1 MRTGAQGDEIN
12 QKPFK
17 KHTKHARELGTT
29 TQKDAPL
36 TYEHDASVRSL
47 TAQTFEHDPPPGRD
61 DDDDDDD
68 GPHKFVR
75 PTLATKGSC
84 LALTQLRIARNETK
98 RFPGSGDG

>member
-1 MRTGAQGDEIN
+1 MPSKLGFFELAPRRGGPTLAYIGTG
-12 QKPFK
+12 
-17 KHTKHARELGTT
+17 R
-29 TQKDAPL
+29 
-36 TYEHDASVRSL
+36 
-47 TAQTFEHDPPPGRD
+47 
-61 DDDDDDD
+61 DDD